1 MISNADRHWYVIQT
15 RPRYEKKVYE
25 QIKAKGIEVFLPQVI
40 TIRKWS
46 DRKKKISVPLFSGY
60 LFVHA
65 DEDERYSA
73 IKEVV
78 GALKYVFFRGQP
90 AKVTEKEINNIKLSL
105 QAPERFKIENTNI
118 EKGDLVKIT
127 GGVFTGMEGI
137 VTELRGNYKL
147 TINIYE
153 LSMSLNVVLSPNEV
167 KQLKKVNE

>member
-1 MISNADRHWYVIQT
+1 MSDNDRHWYVIQT
-15 RPRYEKKVYE
+15 RPRYEKKVHE
-25 QIKAKGIEVFLPQVI
+25 QIIDKGIESFLPLII

-46 DRKKKISVPLFSGY
+46 DRKKKVSVPMFSGY
-60 LFVHA
+60 LFVHV
-65 DEDERYSA
+65 DEKERQSA
-73 IKEVV
+73 ITEVV
-78 GALKYVFFRGQP
+78 GALKYVFFRGKP
-90 AKVTEKEINNIKLSL
+90 AKVSDKEIENIKLSL
-105 QAPERFKIENTNI
+105 QAPERFKIENTYI
-118 EKGDLVKIT
+118 SKGDLVKIT